1 MKTTSEKRSKFSTKW
16 QEFVEY
22 IESIYF
28 PDALESMSDE
38 AVAFEYKL
46 FLEMDS

>member
-1 MKTTSEKRSKFSTKW
+1 MKATSKKGSKFSTKW

-28 PDALESMSDE
+28 EDVLDTMTVDD
-38 AVAFEYKL
+38 VNFEYTV
-46 FLEMDS
+46 FLDMYS

>member
-28 PDALESMSDE
+28 EDVLDTMTVEDIN
-38 AVAFEYKL
+38 FEYTV
-46 FLEMDS
+46 FLEMYS